1 MHSSR
6 RTTRPSVAKHDVMVL
21 ILTCAIATVSFSR
34 FITSVSALR
43 PHLSGPLPPSPP
55 SPSTRV
61 CCHGCVLEAGT
72 FELERSDAP
81 AEVVPSSQ
89 AKSAM
94 ECARVCHTS
103 QLCFEFQ
110 WLPQRGRR
118 PTVPDSIVLSPQAA
132 RRPAFSMAAQ
142 SPARQLVLH
151 LLGTLS
157 LTALSSTSPPLPPD
171 LLVQALFSVFFS
183 PNSHAFMNQ
192 YLDLHGAQPLK
203 LPTVLSSCRLHH
215 TTETSSAITHPIT
228 LPSCALLSHSSNR
241 AHSI

>member
-6 RTTRPSVAKHDVMVL
+6 RTTRPRVAKHDVLLVV
-21 ILTCAIATVSFSR
+21 ILTCAIATVLFSS
-34 FITSVSALR
+34 FITSVSASR
-43 PHLSGPLPPSPP
+43 PHLSSPLPPSPP

-94 ECARVCHTS
+94 ECARVCHAS

-132 RRPAFSMAAQ
+132 RRPACSMRSHQ
-142 SPARQLVLH
+142 LDKLVLCTCLEH
-151 LLGTLS
+151 THTLS
-157 LTALSSTSPPLPPD
+157 LTALSSTLPPLSPD
-171 LLVQALFSVFFS
+171 LLF
-183 PNSHAFMNQ
+183 
-192 YLDLHGAQPLK
+192 
-203 LPTVLSSCRLHH
+203 
-215 TTETSSAITHPIT
+215 
-228 LPSCALLSHSSNR
+228 
-241 AHSI
+241 